1 MPFPLST
8 SPQVQSFAA
17 QQVPEQDADDIFKS
31 SFSNYAFRALQK
43 RNPGLLTSVVTF
55 RVLDTD
61 VNPGYGLGVFILQQP
76 KGIIYVPVVVSDN
89 EVKPLDMFY
98 DRASDR
104 FYPLTPEWLKEVN
117 REGSSALGA
126 GVKRPST
133 LQSDVDLRNLIVPP
147 MSGRFSYASYN
158 EDDDAESLW
167 RPFKLAAASMHAPPQ
182 PLQLL
187 SFLSQAPSAVKVAF
201 TQTLAKHP
209 SLMRAVGEFY
219 GASKVAEALR
229 VYPVKTAAEQEF
241 THKDGVFVATKDTP
255 VNEIRKW
262 AGKESAKAYESVRTK
277 GFYLK
282 DTRTDHKKLFALS
295 EGTLELEEPSHPGLY
310 RVYLANGKIATCV
323 IIKNPEKLGEG
334 CSCDWDG
341 YARSLRKNV
350 PIDTFLLLFPDGRMG
365 HARKLVATPLVHSA
379 ADELEA
385 FLSSRLRDRLTPG
398 HGAFVSFVGPRVRAT
413 VDAMLR
419 DVTTTEEFSSATD
432 CGSKVIL
439 SRKAKG
445 NRILRSNNHSGHV
458 VLGGDFKWFD
468 ATERLL
474 QEDFITDAEH
484 IFQLLE
490 AGFHKTGSVKVAVAK
505 SPSGILVGPKK
516 EAFRPLQAVAKL
528 AELYGITVND
538 AAEMV
543 QLVGANI
550 PVRAWALSKAAAEQ
564 LGDPN
569 AGVAPVVDPSLQ
581 QGAQPTGLQLAL
593 AEKRQTIEQQ
603 IQGLQN
609 TLGTIQ
615 ELESRSMTLDQAGG
629 AMAAPGAAAA
639 MMGGPLPQ
647 GAGGPMF
654 AAPPPSPQ
662 GQMQGQMPQDQ
673 MQPGMPL
680 PGPAYGGVAPAGG
693 FEQPP
698 PPPPPPVMTEEL
710 TPENVQQQINPQFLN
725 NVAELQSADVF
736 DASSIATLGSRPE
749 IWELVQA
756 YIPGLYRSLD
766 SLARVLLLIYMKEIK
781 IKEELGSQGHND
793 LEQKV
798 RTTFKGLGDAIL
810 ALNRV
815 TDPSSGTMTPFSH
828 KTVR

>member
-1 MPFPLST
+1 MPFPLSM
-8 SPQVQSFAA
+8 SPQVQSFA
-17 QQVPEQDADDIFKS
+17 QQAPEQDADDIFKS
-31 SFSNYAFRALQK
+31 SFSEYAFRALQK
-43 RNPGLLTSVVTF
+43 RNPGLLTSVITF

-61 VNPGYGLGVFILQQP
+61 VNPGYGLGAFILQQP

-104 FYPLTPEWLKEVN
+104 FFPLTPEWLKEVS
-117 REGSSALGA
+117 REGTSALGA
-126 GVKRPST
+126 GVKQPTT
-133 LQSDVDLRNLIVPP
+133 LQSDVDIRNLVVPP
-147 MSGRFSYASYN
+147 MSGRFSYASYQ
-158 EDDDAESLW
+158 EDEESLW
-167 RPFKLAAASMHAPPQ
+167 RPFKLAAASENAPPQ

-187 SFLSQAPSAVKVAF
+187 SFLAQAPSAVKVAF
-201 TQTLAKHP
+201 TQTLARHP

-241 THKDGVFVATKDTP
+241 THKGGVFVATKDTP
-255 VNEIRKW
+255 VDEIRKW

-282 DTRTDHKKLFALS
+282 DNRTEHKKLFSLS

-323 IIKNPEKLGEG
+323 IIKNPEPLGSG

-341 YARSLRKNV
+341 YERSLRKNV
-350 PIDTFLLLFPDGRMG
+350 PRNTYLLLFPDGRMG
-365 HARKLVATPLVHSA
+365 HAHKLVATPLVHCA
-379 ADELEA
+379 ADEMEA
-385 FLSSRLRDRLTPG
+385 FLSSRLHDKLTPG
-398 HGAFVSFVGPRVRAT
+398 PGAFISFTGPRVRAT
-413 VDAMLR
+413 VDALLR
-419 DVTTTEEFSSATD
+419 DVSTTDDFSAATD
-432 CGSKVIL
+432 YGNKIIL
-439 SRKAKG
+439 SRKAQG
-445 NRILRSNNHSGHV
+445 NRIVRSNNASGHLI
-458 VLGGDFKWFD
+458 LGGDFKWFD
-468 ATERLL
+468 ATEKLR
-474 QEDFITDAEH
+474 QEDFVTDAEH

-490 AGFHKTGSVKVAVAK
+490 AGFLKTGSVKVAVAK

-528 AELYGITVND
+528 AEIYGIAVND

-543 QLVGANI
+543 QIVGANI
-550 PVRAWALSKAAAEQ
+550 PVRAWALSKTAAEQ

-569 AGVAPVVDPSLQ
+569 AGVSPVVDPAMQ
-581 QGAQPTGLQLAL
+581 QSAQPTGLQLAL
-593 AEKRQTIEQQ
+593 AEKRQAIEQQ
-603 IQGLQN
+603 MQGLQN
-609 TLGTIQ
+609 TLAMIE
-615 ELESRSMTLDQAGG
+615 ELEGRSMTLDQSGG

-639 MMGGPLPQ
+639 MMGGPMPQ
-647 GAGGPMF
+647 RAGGPMF
-654 AAPPPSPQ
+654 AAPPPAQGQGPMPQ
-662 GQMQGQMPQDQ
+662 GPMPQGQ

-698 PPPPPPVMTEEL
+698 PPPPPPVMTEEI
-710 TPENVQQQINPQFLN
+710 TPENVQAQINPQFLN
-725 NVAELQSADVF
+725 NVAELQSADIF
-736 DASSIATLGSRPE
+736 DASSIATLGARPE

-756 YIPGLYRSLD
+756 YIPGLYRALD
-766 SLARVLLLIYMKEIK
+766 SMARVLLLIYMKETK
-781 IKEELGSQGHND
+781 IKEGLGSQGHND

-815 TDPSSGTMTPFSH
+815 TDPSSGTMTPFSN
-828 KTVR
+828 KTVK